1 MPRFFVDATT
11 GSTQRS
17 SDYRPVLTTL
27 NAIDYALAGGLNPF
41 HFHRSIF
48 ISYLILG
55 LLLYL
60 FYLRIGQL
68 AADRPWLKLLALGAT
83 GWFMLHT
90 ANAGDSFSTL
100 MVVLG
105 LVIYMYKPAW
115 RRALSRCR

>member
-1 MPRFFVDATT
+1 MPSTT
-11 GSTQRS
+11 PWRAGSIPSTS
-17 SDYRPVLTTL
+17 TAP
-27 NAIDYALAGGLNPF
+27 
-41 HFHRSIF
+41 IF

-90 ANAGDSFSTL
+90 ANAETINYIIQRGDSFSTL